1 MSYTTGFKGRYG
13 LFGANPSGFH
23 SRQTHY
29 TKKTGEK
36 QDKATL
42 AQSTKVEKKDNHA
55 LKDKNVQELKVK
67 EVQPTVGD
75 QVQDREMNAS
85 IRE

>member
-13 LFGANPSGFH
+13 LFGANPAGFH

-36 QDKATL
+36 QDKAKL
-42 AQSTKVEKKDNHA
+42 AQSTKVEKKADEQA
-55 LKDKNVQELKVK
+55 GKNVQDLKVK

>member
-1 MSYTTGFKGRYG
+1 MSYTTGYKGRYG
-13 LFGANPSGFH
+13 LWGASPSGFH
-23 SRQTHY
+23 SRQAPFLMP
-29 TKKTGEK
+29 TKGK
-36 QDKATL
+36 QETATL

-55 LKDKNVQELKVK
+55 LKDKNVQDLKVK